1 MSSKMNLNIPDE
13 LVTWLDENKGHRSR
27 AAFIIHLL
35 HILKNK

>member
-1 MSSKMNLNIPDE
+1 MGNKMNLNIPAE
-13 LVTWLDENKGHRSR
+13 IVAWLDENKGHRSR

>member
-1 MSSKMNLNIPDE
+1 MGNKMNLNIPAE
-13 LVTWLDENKGHRSR
+13 IVTWLDANRGHRSR